1 MSAINEAMT
10 ALKEVLLLANRV
22 EQVGSTLSE
31 ITKELR
37 DHDRRIIRLE
47 TFVEISTTG
56 RTLKF

>member
-22 EQVGSTLSE
+22 ERVGSTLSE

-47 TFVEISTTG
+47 TIVEISQMVG
-56 RTLKF
+56 PSKR